1 MLNSLAGAS
10 SPALAQARPALG
22 WCWPNWPRIFYMS
35 SFRPTL
41 MFSYQ
46 DGMEQWQDL
55 GGRGLK
61 FIDVRPGRGL
71 GEIPTTYKSLEIAT

>member
-1 MLNSLAGAS
+1 MVLAKLVPMCVPGVAHIERICIS
-10 SPALAQARPALG
+10 YFS
-22 WCWPNWPRIFYMS
+22 IFYTS
-35 SFRPTL
+35 SFQPTL
-41 MFSYQ
+41 MFLYQ

-71 GEIPTTYKSLEIAT
+71 GEIPTTYKN